1 MNVIDERRKLL
12 EESDVDL
19 LRTLVKQVVEALI
32 GQQSDIRGMAWHL
45 LPHPKKVLLRCFV
58 ASEERYSWSGGGR
71 HLLSSCLH
79 LQRTH
84 PCERLLVVGEAPAQR
99 RRVERKVLFFEA
111 RRTGLVE
118 RAESQQPLVR
128 RGRPIVALADLGAGA
143 LLGDQL
149 HRGQEEVHAK
159 GAGRRRWRPPG
170 RAWPGCRSARSRP
183 RGAPRSSSS
192 ARRKQESF
200 FSLGRLRVKVIRSSP
215 HQAARCALMNSPPL
229 SQVDAEQREGQAA
242 AHVEQ
247 RLEGPPAGAV
257 THDAHLGPAAGHV
270 GDAERVGELAA
281 AIAALVADQV
291 DLDEAGLSL
300 VPLGEG
306 AHRDLALQ
314 QATRLGMAQA
324 LEAQAPAFGG
334 QQAVDGRRRHGEQLR
349 ARLIRELQLAVTFQ
363 SRDGPRHGRCQA
375 LAADAAERRP
385 DLAERREQI
394 RAVERGAA
402 AAALAAVSYT
412 HTTLP

>member
-1 MNVIDERRKLL
+1 MGASVSSLTGKSTTHAPHAQGSAAGAGPGAQAARRVEGGSWLARKSYVAMVPLKPFAPPQRPGRRAGL
-12 EESDVDL
+12 SRDLPPICVDAP
-19 LRTLVKQVVEALI
+19 VA
-32 GQQSDIRGMAWHL
+32 S
-45 LPHPKKVLLRCFV
+45 PKKVLLRCFV

-84 PCERLLVVGEAPAQR
+84 PCELLLVVGEAPAQR

-229 SQVDAEQREGQAA
+229 SQVC
-242 AHVEQ
+242 
-247 RLEGPPAGAV
+247 L
-257 THDAHLGPAAGHV
+257 L
-270 GDAERVGELAA
+270 
-281 AIAALVADQV
+281 
-291 DLDEAGLSL
+291 
-300 VPLGEG
+300 
-306 AHRDLALQ
+306 
-314 QATRLGMAQA
+314 
-324 LEAQAPAFGG
+324 
-334 QQAVDGRRRHGEQLR
+334 
-349 ARLIRELQLAVTFQ
+349 
-363 SRDGPRHGRCQA
+363 
-375 LAADAAERRP
+375 
-385 DLAERREQI
+385 
-394 RAVERGAA
+394 
-402 AAALAAVSYT
+402 YT
-412 HTTLP
+412 